1 MKTFL
6 AFCLGVLVVVST
18 AGVVEQ
24 WGSTFSLRHT
34 AAIALV
40 TLDQINVLRAQAGLP
55 TVTTNQM
62 LTALQAKY
70 TGLENEFRNIE
81 RVMP

>member
-1 MKTFL
+1 MKTLIGFI
-6 AFCLGVLVVVST
+6 LGVLVVVGT

-24 WGSTFSLRHT
+24 WGETFSPRHT

-55 TVTTNQM
+55 AVTTNQM
-62 LTALQAKY
+62 ITALQAKY
-70 TGLENEFRNIE
+70 VGLADEFQNLE
-81 RVMP
+81 RSRP